1 MRLFLRLLAQLAT
14 VSVVAVAGSVSVGA
28 VHWNTPLT
36 LVLGLATAVLALL
49 AYAWVV
55 RRTERRA
62 PVEVTRGGAA
72 AALGRGMLIGWVMF
86 AAVIVNIALLGDYRV
101 DGWGSVSGAVALFGF
116 SAAAAVTEELIF
128 RGVLFRI
135 IEGRIGTWLA
145 LALTAALF
153 GMSHLFNA
161 HATVWGALSI
171 AVEAGAMLG
180 AAYVATRNL
189 WVPIG
194 VHFAWNFA
202 EGGVFGTNVSGTDS
216 PQGLLHG
223 VLSGPTAI
231 SGGEFGPE
239 ASVYALAVGVLVTV
253 VFLMVAR
260 RRGRLVPL
268 RRRTV
273 AADATVTADATA
285 TLSR

>member
-1 MRLFLRLLAQLAT
+1 
-14 VSVVAVAGSVSVGA
+14 
-28 VHWNTPLT
+28 
-36 LVLGLATAVLALL
+36 
-49 AYAWVV
+49 
-55 RRTERRA
+55 
-62 PVEVTRGGAA
+62 
-72 AALGRGMLIGWVMF
+72 MLIGWVMF

-231 SGGEFGPE
+231 SGAEFGPE
-239 ASVYALAVGVLVTV
+239 ASVYALMVGVLVTA
-253 VFLMVAR
+253 VFLLVAR
-260 RRGRLVPL
+260 RRGNLVPL
-268 RRRTV
+268 RRRRAVETG
-273 AADATVTADATA
+273 ATA

>member
-86 AAVIVNIALLGDYRV
+86 AAVIANIALLGDYRV

-239 ASVYALAVGVLVTV
+239 ASVYALMVGVLVTA
-253 VFLMVAR
+253 VFLLVAR
-260 RRGRLVPL
+260 RRGNLVPL
-268 RRRTV
+268 RRRRAVETG
-273 AADATVTADATA
+273 ATA

>member
-14 VSVVAVAGSVSVGA
+14 VSAVALAGSVAVGA
-28 VHWNTPLT
+28 VHWNMPLT
-36 LVLGLATAVLALL
+36 LVLGLGTAVLALL

-239 ASVYALAVGVLVTV
+239 ASVYALVVGVLVTA
-253 VFLMVAR
+253 VFLLVAR
-260 RRGRLVPL
+260 RRGNLVPL
-268 RRRTV
+268 RRRRAVETG
-273 AADATVTADATA
+273 ATA

>member
-14 VSVVAVAGSVSVGA
+14 VSVVALAGSVSVGA
-28 VHWNTPLT
+28 VHWNAPLT
-36 LVLGLATAVLALL
+36 LVLGLGTAVLALL

-62 PVEVTRGGAA
+62 PVEVARDGAA

-86 AAVIVNIALLGDYRV
+86 AAVIVNIALLDDYRV

-161 HATVWGALSI
+161 HATLWGALSI

-202 EGGVFGTNVSGTDS
+202 EGGIFGTNVSGTDS
-216 PQGLLHG
+216 PRGLLHG

-239 ASVYALAVGVLVTV
+239 ASVYALVVGVLVTA
-253 VFLMVAR
+253 VFLVVAR
-260 RRGRLVPL
+260 RRGNLVPL
-268 RRRTV
+268 RRRRTV
-273 AADATVTADATA
+273 ETGATA

>member
-14 VSVVAVAGSVSVGA
+14 VSVVALAGSVAVGA

-62 PVEVTRGGAA
+62 PVEVARKGAA

-86 AAVIVNIALLGDYRV
+86 AAVIVNIAFLDDYRV

-145 LALTAALF
+145 LALTAVLF

-239 ASVYALAVGVLVTV
+239 ASVYALVVGALVTA

-268 RRRTV
+268 RRRT
-273 AADATVTADATA
+273 ATADATA
-285 TLSR
+285 TAATLSR